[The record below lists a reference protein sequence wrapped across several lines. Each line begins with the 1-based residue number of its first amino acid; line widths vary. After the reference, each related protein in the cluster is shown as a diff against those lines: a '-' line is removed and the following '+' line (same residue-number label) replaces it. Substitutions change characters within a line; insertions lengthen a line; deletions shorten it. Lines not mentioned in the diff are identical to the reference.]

1 MVWYRLRV
9 LGSVSTHMSQQK
21 CRVHVYTCNAP
32 FPWVFTWSPNMH
44 CMFRQWKYYESKKKP
59 WFLQFSSVNKSKA
72 FQDMLNTWYNNK
84 IFFYCRAKGLGP
96 KIRTQKTA
104 SETSFSGTTS
114 VITKGICLRE
124 KQGHT
129 VPWLTALKTLIY
141 IEVLRFFTSSQQSII
156 SLNTNN
162 SNIYRLYTKS

>member
-96 KIRTQKTA
+96 KIRTQKNCFRNQFFRHNKCHNKGNLFTWKTGAHCSLTHCIENSDLHWSVKIFYVFTA
-104 SETSFSGTTS
+104 E
-114 VITKGICLRE
+114 
-124 KQGHT
+124 H
-129 VPWLTALKTLIY
+129 Y
-141 IEVLRFFTSSQQSII
+141 FFEH
-156 SLNTNN
+156 
-162 SNIYRLYTKS
+162 K